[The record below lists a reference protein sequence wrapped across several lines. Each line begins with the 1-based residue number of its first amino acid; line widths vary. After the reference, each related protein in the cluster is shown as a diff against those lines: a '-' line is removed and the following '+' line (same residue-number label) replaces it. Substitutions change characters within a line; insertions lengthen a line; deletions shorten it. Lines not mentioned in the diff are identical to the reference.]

1 MHKSRNTKK
10 RTNKTKK
17 RIYRGGDPIIN
28 NDLNETDQST
38 HSLTGFAKNAISGTE
53 DFVAKTANEAASNIV
68 ESVENAAEG
77 ALTTAI
83 HLPMRLKNSKA
94 FPRPNTKLVW
104 ILLPAQPN
112 LQVIASVFFLASVP

>member
-17 RIYRGGDPIIN
+17 RIYRGGDTI
-28 NDLNETDQST
+28 DETEQST

-68 ESVENAAEG
+68 
-77 ALTTAI
+77 
-83 HLPMRLKNSKA
+83 
-94 FPRPNTKLVW
+94 
-104 ILLPAQPN
+104 
-112 LQVIASVFFLASVP
+112 